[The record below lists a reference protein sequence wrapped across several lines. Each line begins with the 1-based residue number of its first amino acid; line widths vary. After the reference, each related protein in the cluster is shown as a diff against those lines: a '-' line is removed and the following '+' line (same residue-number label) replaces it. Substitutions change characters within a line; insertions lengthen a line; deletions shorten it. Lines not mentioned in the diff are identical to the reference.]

1 MSSIR
6 VHVSATVGSEIH
18 APRTSGGAEPERLTG
33 QGRAGW
39 PVGWGQVDQSL
50 TYDGRQAEAL
60 VLMCEPAVAG
70 VEITARPI
78 ALLRLTDEHPDVLC
92 VASDACFDELA
103 SELDL
108 RRWHADVS
116 AWATALDRLSPG
128 HAGSPT
134 EYGSRQ
140 EAEHLLDETHRMYL
154 RLTGCMDEV

>member
-103 SELDL
+103 SCDC
-108 RRWHADVS
+108 S
-116 AWATALDRLSPG
+116 F
-128 HAGSPT
+128 
-134 EYGSRQ
+134 
-140 EAEHLLDETHRMYL
+140 
-154 RLTGCMDEV
+154 